1 MNTEIKVQ
9 SIYKAFYNKYCF
21 NQTYRHDSKQKKVE
35 IGVRCYLI
43 SKYYLEC
50 FDIYE

>member
-21 NQTYRHDSKQKKVE
+21 NQTYRHDSKQKKNVV
-35 IGVRCYLI
+35 GLRRYLI
-43 SKYYLEC
+43 SKY
-50 FDIYE
+50 